1 MERAAVRAHSQGV
14 NTMRI
19 LPVGAAT
26 AAALAVLGQAAVA
39 QTQWNLATAYQDD
52 NFHTQ
57 NIARFAQEVADATD
71 GALTITLHTGASLL
85 KMPEIK
91 RGIQTGQVQAG
102 EILLSAYGAE
112 DPFFEVDGI
121 PFLSRGQ
128 MTAWQ
133 VYELTLPFI
142 RDRLE
147 SQGLMPL
154 FSVPWPGQGL
164 YAQKPIMST
173 ADYEGVKFRAYNA
186 LTARL
191 AELMG
196 AIPTTVQSAEVPQ
209 AFATG
214 VVSAMITSAATGNY
228 TKAWDFTTHYYDV
241 NAMNNKNM
249 VIVNRDAFDALDPE
263 VQDAVL
269 AAAAKAE
276 TRGWIMSNSVQDGLT
291 KNLAA
296 NGMTVEPPN
305 PELLAELQAIG
316 ATMVEEWLEKAGEP
330 GAAFLEA
337 YNQLN

>member
-1 MERAAVRAHSQGV
+1 M
-14 NTMRI
+14 
-19 LPVGAAT
+19 
-26 AAALAVLGQAAVA
+26 AAAAIVGQAAVA

-57 NIARFAQEVADATD
+57 NIAMFANDVAAATD

-121 PFLSRGQ
+121 PFLARGQ

-147 SQGLMPL
+147 SQGMMPL

-214 VVSAMITSAATGNY
+214 VVSAMITSSATGNY
-228 TKAWDFTTHYYDV
+228 TKAWDFTSHYYDV

-249 VIVNRDAFDALDPE
+249 VIVNRDAFDALDPA
-263 VQDAVL
+263 VQAAVL

-296 NGMTVEPPN
+296 NGMTVEAPN

-316 ATMVEEWLEKAGEP
+316 AQMVDEWLAKAGEA

>member
-1 MERAAVRAHSQGV
+1 
-14 NTMRI
+14 MRT
-19 LPVGAAT
+19 LMTLAAAT
-26 AAALAVLGQAAVA
+26 VLAFPGQNVLAETV
-39 QTQWNLATAYQDD
+39 WNLATAYKND

-57 NIARFAQEVADATD
+57 NIAMFAEDVEEMTA
-71 GALTITLHTGASLL
+71 GELKITLHTGASLL

-121 PFLSRGQ
+121 PFLSKGQ

-142 RDRLE
+142 EARLQE
-147 SQGLMPL
+147 QGLMPL

-164 YAQKPIMST
+164 YAQKPIMT
-173 ADYEGVKFRAYNA
+173 TKDFEGIKFRAYNA

-214 VVSAMITSAATGNY
+214 VVSAMVTSAATGNY
-228 TKAWDFTTHYYDV
+228 TKAWDFTSHYYDA

-249 VIVNRDAFDALDPE
+249 VIVNREAFEALSPE
-263 VQDAVL
+263 VQAAVIS
-269 AAAAKAE
+269 AAAKAE
-276 TRGWIMSNSVQDGLT
+276 TRGWIMSNHVQEGLT
-291 KNLAA
+291 RNLAEQ
-296 NGMTVEPPN
+296 GMTVEQPS
-305 PELLAELQAIG
+305 PELLAELEAIG
-316 ATMVEEWLEKAGEP
+316 AKMVDEWLAKSGDR
-330 GAAFLEA
+330 GQAFMDA
-337 YNQLN
+337 YNSL

>member
-1 MERAAVRAHSQGV
+1 
-14 NTMRI
+14 MRI
-19 LPVGAAT
+19 LPVAAAT
-26 AAALAVLGQAAVA
+26 AAAAAVALLGQTAVA

-57 NIARFAQEVADATD
+57 NISMFAEDVAEATD

-142 RDRLE
+142 RERLE

-249 VIVNRDAFDALDPE
+249 VIVNRDAFDALDPD
-263 VQDAVL
+263 VQDSVL

-305 PELLAELQAIG
+305 PDLLAELQAIG
-316 ATMVEEWLEKAGEP
+316 AAMVDEWLEKAGEP

>member
-1 MERAAVRAHSQGV
+1 
-14 NTMRI
+14 MRI

-26 AAALAVLGQAAVA
+26 AAAALAVLGQAAVA

-57 NIARFAQEVADATD
+57 NIAMFAEDVADATE
-71 GALTITLHTGASLL
+71 GALTITMHTGASLL

-142 RDRLE
+142 RERLE

-249 VIVNRDAFDALDPE
+249 VIVNRDAFDALESE

-305 PELLAELQAIG
+305 PDLLAELEAIG

-330 GAAFLEA
+330 GAAFLES

>member
-1 MERAAVRAHSQGV
+1 
-14 NTMRI
+14 MRI

-26 AAALAVLGQAAVA
+26 AAAAVVLLGQAAVA

-57 NIARFAQEVADATD
+57 NIAMFAEDVAEATD
-71 GALTITLHTGASLL
+71 GALTITMHTGASLL

-173 ADYEGVKFRAYNA
+173 ADYDGVKFRAYNA

-228 TKAWDFTTHYYDV
+228 TKAWDFTSHYYDV

-316 ATMVEEWLEKAGEP
+316 AAMVDEWLEKAGEP

>member
-1 MERAAVRAHSQGV
+1 
-14 NTMRI
+14 MRI
-19 LPVGAAT
+19 FQMVKATVAT
-26 AAALAVLGQAAVA
+26 AALAALSQAAVA
-39 QTQWNLATAYQDD
+39 ETQWNLATAYQDD
-52 NFHTQ
+52 NFHTR
-57 NIARFAQEVADATD
+57 NIAMFAEDVADAT
-71 GALTITLHTGASLL
+71 GGELTITLHTGASLL

-142 RDRLE
+142 RERLE

-186 LTARL
+186 LTARF

-228 TKAWDFTTHYYDV
+228 TKAWDFTSHYYDV

-263 VQDAVL
+263 VRGAVI

-291 KNLAA
+291 RNLAA
-296 NGMTVEPPN
+296 NGMTVELPN
-305 PELLAELQAIG
+305 QDLLAELQEIG
-316 ATMVEEWLEKAGEP
+316 ATMVDEWLEKAGEP